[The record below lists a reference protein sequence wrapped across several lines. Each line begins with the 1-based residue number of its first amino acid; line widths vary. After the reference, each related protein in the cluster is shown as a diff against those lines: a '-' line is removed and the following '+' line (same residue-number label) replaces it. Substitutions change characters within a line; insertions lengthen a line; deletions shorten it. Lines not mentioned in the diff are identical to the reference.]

1 LGPIEVAE
9 MTDENNGAN
18 TIRAAGGLVWRDSVH
33 GREVAVIHR
42 ARYGDWTLPKGKLEP
57 GEDWKDA
64 AAREVKEETGYD
76 VQLKSF
82 AGKVSYNVKETPK
95 VVQFW
100 NMVPIGES
108 KFEPSEEVERVRW
121 LSVRKAL
128 EVLDYDGE
136 RELLR
141 NNSK

>member
-1 LGPIEVAE
+1 MA
-9 MTDENNGAN
+9 DEDNIVN

-33 GREVAVIHR
+33 GREIAVIHR
-42 ARYGDWTLPKGKLEP
+42 ARHGDWTLPKGKLEP

-64 AAREVKEETGYD
+64 AVREVREETGYS

-82 AGKVSYNVKETPK
+82 AGIVSYIVKGTPK

-100 NMVPIGES
+100 NMEPMGES
-108 KFEPSEEVERVRW
+108 KFKPSEEVEKVMW
-121 LSVRKAL
+121 LSVQKAL
-128 EVLDYDGE
+128 EVLDYDAE

>member
-1 LGPIEVAE
+1 
-9 MTDENNGAN
+9 MTDENNGTN

-82 AGKVSYNVKETPK
+82 AGKVSYEVKGKPK

-100 NMVPIGES
+100 NMLPIGES
-108 KFEPSEEVERVRW
+108 KFEPSEEVEGVRW

>member
-1 LGPIEVAE
+1 MA
-9 MTDENNGAN
+9 DEDNNVN

-33 GREVAVIHR
+33 GREIAVIHR
-42 ARYGDWTLPKGKLEP
+42 ARHGDWTLPKGKLEP

-64 AAREVKEETGYD
+64 AVREVKEETGYS

-82 AGKVSYNVKETPK
+82 AGMVSYIVNGTPK

-100 NMVPIGES
+100 NMEPMGES
-108 KFEPSEEVERVRW
+108 KFEPSAEVEKVMW
-121 LSVRKAL
+121 LSVQKAL
-128 EVLDYDGE
+128 EVLDYDAE

>member
-1 LGPIEVAE
+1 
-9 MTDENNGAN
+9 MTDENNGTN
-18 TIRAAGGLVWRDSVH
+18 TIRAAGGKDWRDSVH

-76 VQLKSF
+76 VQLNSF
-82 AGKVSYNVKETPK
+82 AGKVSYEVKGKPK

-100 NMVPIGES
+100 NMLPIGES
-108 KFEPSEEVERVRW
+108 KFEPSEEVEGVRW

-141 NNSK
+141 NNSE